1 MVPEKSCKDLGTA
14 PDPIYG
20 TAEDNG
26 CYPLSGF
33 PVATARTRPFAF
45 PANPHRLGRLRP
57 AYGVATLARPVY
69 E

>member
-26 CYPLSGF
+26 CYPLPGF
-33 PVATARTRPFAF
+33 PG
-45 PANPHRLGRLRP
+45 PAPRAGPLAPASNLHRLGRIRP
-57 AYGVATLARPVY
+57 VHGAATLVRPVF